1 MLNCRTVSSISLF
14 TIQIT
19 RITDTI
25 GLLLVWSNLYRLICQ
40 FVCSLQQ
47 LHWCSFIALINS
59 FFFFIRIHFYWEF
72 VLLQSYGKT
81 KRPTNKVWRSKGAF
95 VNGHNRTWGN
105 GQLKKVI
112 KERATNIKL
121 KYEDA
126 WNIVTDL
133 YNKTWDSNVTK
144 AKIRKKYN
152 NLQEK

>member
-1 MLNCRTVSSISLF
+1 MAKQSKRDPRIKWDEAKELSLMD
-14 TIQIT
+14 IIEH
-19 RITDTI
+19 
-25 GLLLVWSNLYRLICQ
+25 G
-40 FVCSLQQ
+40 
-47 LHWCSFIALINS
+47 
-59 FFFFIRIHFYWEF
+59 E
-72 VLLQSYGKT
+72 
-81 KRPTNKVWRSKGAF
+81 
-95 VNGHNRTWGN
+95 N

-152 NLQEK
+152 NLLLSKRKKAVTNKGIQKIHILKNTFF